1 MGYRNN
7 RTCAWDFHSIRRR
20 MCAWEDRGVQALRL
34 RHPGLWGCMTRSRA
48 KVCLAVCFCWR
59 LALDS
64 RMRDIFFFTFSNTST
79 SNLPWGSFLSMYAT
93 TNPAMPV
100 PITATFLRSVA
111 SIVKEGKVHSF
122 RWGRAYIV
130 PGLRGTENLGSYD
143 QEIRLKQM
151 LTMGIMQ
158 HFNIST
164 LASRQS

>member
-20 MCAWEDRGVQALRL
+20 MCAWEDRGGRVLRL
-34 RHPGLWGCMTRSRA
+34 GHPGWWGCMTRSRA

-79 SNLPWGSFLSMYAT
+79 SNLPRGSFLSMYAT

-100 PITATFLRSVA
+100 PMTATFLRSFT
-111 SIVKEGKVHSF
+111 SMVKEGKVDLQFQERKSVYGHF
-122 RWGRAYIV
+122 
-130 PGLRGTENLGSYD
+130 PLLREKVKVW
-143 QEIRLKQM
+143 EIHLNQK
-151 LTMGIMQ
+151 LTIGDV
-158 HFNIST
+158 ST
-164 LASRQS
+164 FQPWALRQS